1 MYTQANLKTQCISEK
16 LGHKNDNSSNQKMYY
31 PWKFGTLNIRSG
43 KEKDEGF
50 KLYSIAKEAAK
61 ANLSFCCIQEVKYLN
76 SGSKVITLDTGDS
89 YVFIWSGQKK
99 RRNAGVGVLIKQCKD
114 IKYDDPDVLDAR
126 MIALNLEIK
135 GFNIRLISVY
145 AHTNCDGNDSQKDAF
160 YRSLKKACIKQHKH
174 QKILICGDFNATT
187 SVSLKNSCFNGQITD
202 DHVCN
207 DNGMRL
213 KRFVRETRYCMTQTF
228 FNHPEEERYTW
239 FSGDK
244 TTKKVLDYVLTENY
258 IQQYVSDC
266 EVDTRFECDSDH
278 RILIT
283 TLQTPTTKKAR
294 WKPKLPKKTE
304 KIDVKTLKTNA
315 EIRASF
321 LNAVKE
327 EIRKPNMQNSSN
339 LPEQMNTNIVSLL
352 KTAAEST
359 LPKLLKKKVKEMW
372 KDDKLLNDLLKQRE
386 NVLPSCD
393 QHKSLTKEIKKR
405 VNHLRNEKV
414 AKEVDELNDYT
425 NKKQVENLFR
435 SFKSDNSSF
444 KSSKP
449 KRGCEPA
456 AMKAYFQQ
464 HFTSDSIDK
473 IPIELVDA
481 PEFLQTLKEIST
493 ENIKVGPPDESEILC
508 VIKKL
513 KDGKSTNDVPSSF
526 IKCALGCLEFK
537 KELLKLYTTI
547 WETLSIPKDW
557 GHSKLITLW
566 KGPTKGKIS
575 DPSSYRGLQIGSTLC
590 KIMMMIIINRLKT
603 WYNKQ
608 LLDQQQGFRSERGTA
623 DGIFIAKSIQQ
634 ITNKMKKPTYLL
646 FVDLTAAFDHVER
659 SWLFETIRSRFK
671 EEFDMTTI
679 KLMEHL
685 YESTTTSL
693 AETPD
698 DKFPLNCGVRQG
710 GVESPMLYNLFM
722 DFVMRVFIDKCKESS
737 IKFLKLK
744 YKIPRSASTTGRT
757 ASGTMTVDWVGY
769 ADDLILIFDDELSL
783 SLGISILNET
793 FETFRLRI
801 NATKTKTMILN
812 QKYEGREYPKT
823 ICSLGEEVIENVE
836 KFRYLGSEIKQDEPS
851 TGQTELNLRSDVAE
865 CKFYSLSRN
874 LLNKKINLNTRTLM
888 LNALVRSRLL
898 YSCQT
903 WSCTKTQ
910 MNNVNATYVSFLRKM
925 VKGGY
930 RRKENSWA
938 YVFTNNDL
946 LRMAG
951 AEDVHTFV
959 CKQQAKFLMKV
970 IRKGNESMQKRLL
983 FNDND
988 ATKRGPKTNLMSSVL
1003 NSTGETIERL
1013 CANAWQ

>member
-1 MYTQANLKTQCISEK
+1 M
-16 LGHKNDNSSNQKMYY
+16 
-31 PWKFGTLNIRSG
+31 
-43 KEKDEGF
+43 
-50 KLYSIAKEAAK
+50 
-61 ANLSFCCIQEVKYLN
+61 
-76 SGSKVITLDTGDS
+76 
-89 YVFIWSGQKK
+89 
-99 RRNAGVGVLIKQCKD
+99 
-114 IKYDDPDVLDAR
+114 
-126 MIALNLEIK
+126 
-135 GFNIRLISVY
+135 
-145 AHTNCDGNDSQKDAF
+145 
-160 YRSLKKACIKQHKH
+160 
-174 QKILICGDFNATT
+174 
-187 SVSLKNSCFNGQITD
+187 
-202 DHVCN
+202 
-207 DNGMRL
+207 
-213 KRFVRETRYCMTQTF
+213 
-228 FNHPEEERYTW
+228 
-239 FSGDK
+239 
-244 TTKKVLDYVLTENY
+244 
-258 IQQYVSDC
+258 
-266 EVDTRFECDSDH
+266 
-278 RILIT
+278 
-283 TLQTPTTKKAR
+283 
-294 WKPKLPKKTE
+294 
-304 KIDVKTLKTNA
+304 
-315 EIRASF
+315 
-321 LNAVKE
+321 
-327 EIRKPNMQNSSN
+327 
-339 LPEQMNTNIVSLL
+339 
-352 KTAAEST
+352 
-359 LPKLLKKKVKEMW
+359 
-372 KDDKLLNDLLKQRE
+372 
-386 NVLPSCD
+386 
-393 QHKSLTKEIKKR
+393 
-405 VNHLRNEKV
+405 
-414 AKEVDELNDYT
+414 
-425 NKKQVENLFR
+425 
-435 SFKSDNSSF
+435 
-444 KSSKP
+444 
-449 KRGCEPA
+449 
-456 AMKAYFQQ
+456 
-464 HFTSDSIDK
+464 
-473 IPIELVDA
+473 VDA

-603 WYNKQ
+603 WYNNQ

-693 AETPD
+693 AETPN

-722 DFVMRVFIDKCKESS
+722 DFVMRVFIDKCKKSS

-988 ATKRGPKTNLMSSVL
+988 ATKRGPKANLMSSVL